1 MGELQAT
8 VEISVELHKFFNVDL
23 FQRGLYQVQA
33 CLQVSPKLLHQI
45 EVTCEEPS
53 PNAHA
58 HTAVAAAR
66 TDQQRAVSQT
76 FQILYRNEE
85 VVLEDVF
92 SFKVHLVIDANKLVE
107 SLERAGLQLL
117 VELHFSESSDTSPQT
132 STTAMQLVSSRT
144 LKLHFSPLRG
154 LHYHLPVLFDY
165 FHLAAVSLTFHAAL
179 VAVHQPYIDTPRPKP
194 WYSSPKASGPRGQP
208 AFSTMETVIFGPQ
221 AGCSPSSRLSHA
233 RSVHRSVCSLLLAS
247 YESLQSQ
254 LAVVN
259 RLMPAWQRLPTAA
272 TDCRHRLDKLSETAK
287 SAGGEEDLMAVA
299 NSDIA
304 QLCAELILLWQQF
317 MELACR
323 REQVRRSLARQH
335 HTLRVK
341 RFAEAFFT
349 MDNPR
354 SAATGCFDNA
364 PQRYMAVTE
373 AVRRSP
379 YLQSLPP
386 LPVECAELD
395 GDPASTPVIYE
406 DQYQH
411 VSEFVRRR
419 RQVGRT
425 TQVANDPRAITAALV
440 EELRTASTLP
450 AAEPRSSQRGQSIEV
465 LQRVPPTGAASP
477 AVADAARFVSLNGLT
492 LDEPGTPPPPLPRV
506 DEARKGD
513 RPAGDGRAA
522 RRPAAEA
529 ATSTSSPPRPPSEP
543 TRRPPAAT
551 VGVASP
557 EPKHFLKEKLKNS
570 IRLELRLPVGQRQPR
585 PAGGAVSP
593 ESLEVGLFGAAGSAL
608 LQVQRGR
615 IVAKR
620 WTPEAGGG
628 PDPAELTE
636 PTDTD
641 AAVSSQLSEPS
652 SSGSSADGDTAPAEE
667 SVPRPAA
674 DATDTALTLSGS
686 ESEATD
692 TLAAPCSES
701 SSRAPPPRP
710 PLTNGAG
717 RPPRG
722 TGLKA
727 RLARLGR
734 PPASVL
740 PPRQFRDPP
749 PAGSTG
755 AESLSKSASL
765 QFRPK
770 SNRGGSQSA
779 RSSGEFEGDSVYG
792 SLSDIDTASCAGKQK
807 RLSLRMLSGA
817 QSIGS
822 LMARKESRKKRRS
835 VQEAEDRYRVSSEQP
850 PSACT
855 VLEMFS
861 DGFGTRLEDEDEPE
875 TTSSVTTSLDLRR
888 GLPPVGAGRSSVA
901 GPARPPPGQPAGR
914 GDPRTSREGRDGRE
928 VSCDCYSA
936 LDGGDAALRQRLVAA
951 VGERTFHFITAKEQ
965 FKDQLKGRFPGVLYS
980 DYMGVVTSL
989 PYFLIPDE
997 YRLFSSS
1004 GLHLVVCVHGLDGNA
1019 ADLRLV
1025 RTYLEIGLPGAN
1037 LEFIMSERNQ
1047 GDTFSD
1053 FDTLTDRL
1061 AEEISYHIE
1070 AFHLAPQRISFVGH
1084 SLGNIIIRN
1093 VLTRPQLAPHLDKLH
1108 TFLSLSAPHLGT
1120 LYNNSGLVNMGM
1132 WFMQKLKKSG
1142 SLLQLSMKDAV
1153 DVRQTFLYRLAMRS
1167 QLHRFR
1173 HVLLTGSSQD
1183 KYVPIHSSRIDLC
1196 KAAIRDHTATGAAYR
1211 EMVTSIIQPIVER
1224 PDVSLLR
1231 YDVHHALANNANSL
1245 IGRAAHIA
1253 ALDSELFIEKFM
1265 VVAGLKY
1272 FK

>member
-8 VEISVELHKFFNVDL
+8 VEFSIELHKFFNVDL
-23 FQRGLYQVQA
+23 FQRGLYQLQA
-33 CLQVSPKLLHQI
+33 WLQVSPKLLHQI
-45 EVTCEEPS
+45 EVTCAEPS
-53 PNAHA
+53 SNAHT
-58 HTAVAAAR
+58 HTPVAPAR
-66 TDQQRAVSQT
+66 ADQERAFSQT

-92 SFKVHLVIDANKLVE
+92 NFKAHIVLDANKLVE
-107 SLERAGLQLL
+107 GLEKAAFQLA
-117 VELHFSESSDTSPQT
+117 VELHFSEGAEGSA
-132 STTAMQLVSSRT
+132 TAAAPLQPVSCRH
-144 LKLHFSPLRG
+144 LKLHFAPLRG

-179 VAVHQPYIDTPRPKP
+179 VALHQPYIDTH
-194 WYSSPKASGPRGQP
+194 
-208 AFSTMETVIFGPQ
+208 FVMLVVL
-221 AGCSPSSRLSHA
+221 CSPACQEAKQWHNADMHAAASALVLVPEGDRQARTAGLLHHGDGDLRTPTGCGASSRLEHA
-233 RSVHRSVCSLLLAS
+233 RTVHRAVCSLLLAS
-247 YESLQSQ
+247 YEALQSQ

-259 RLMPAWQRLPTAA
+259 RLLPVWQRLPTASV
-272 TDCRHRLDKLSETAK
+272 DCRQRLASLSETAK
-287 SAGGEEDLMAVA
+287 DCCHRMFGRSGRRRSPAEGRASRSAGSDEDLMAVA

-317 MELACR
+317 LELAGR

-364 PQRYMAVTE
+364 PQRYMAMTE
-373 AVRRSP
+373 AVRRSA
-379 YLQSLPP
+379 YLQRLPP

-395 GDPASTPVIYE
+395 GDPHTTPVIYE

-419 RQVGRT
+419 RQHAGRSQAVT
-425 TQVANDPRAITAALV
+425 DSGAITAALM

-450 AAEPRSSQRGQSIEV
+450 AAEQRAGHRGQSIEV
-465 LQRVPPTGAASP
+465 LQRVDASSASAAAAAASS
-477 AVADAARFVSLNGLT
+477 AKFVSLNGLT
-492 LDEPGTPPPPLPRV
+492 LEEGALSPGADSSLRRSHSSLSVP
-506 DEARKGD
+506 EA
-513 RPAGDGRAA
+513 ARAA
-522 RRPAAEA
+522 GRRRQLG
-529 ATSTSSPPRPPSEP
+529 S
-543 TRRPPAAT
+543 
-551 VGVASP
+551 
-557 EPKHFLKEKLKNS
+557 
-570 IRLELRLPVGQRQPR
+570 LP
-585 PAGGAVSP
+585 
-593 ESLEVGLFGAAGSAL
+593 
-608 LQVQRGR
+608 
-615 IVAKR
+615 
-620 WTPEAGGG
+620 
-628 PDPAELTE
+628 D
-636 PTDTD
+636 
-641 AAVSSQLSEPS
+641 
-652 SSGSSADGDTAPAEE
+652 
-667 SVPRPAA
+667 
-674 DATDTALTLSGS
+674 
-686 ESEATD
+686 
-692 TLAAPCSES
+692 LAAP
-701 SSRAPPPRP
+701 
-710 PLTNGAG
+710 PLTSLEG
-717 RPPRG
+717 
-722 TGLKA
+722 
-727 RLARLGR
+727 
-734 PPASVL
+734 
-740 PPRQFRDPP
+740 
-749 PAGSTG
+749 GSSG
-755 AESLSKSASL
+755 GESLSKSSSL
-765 QFRPK
+765 QFGPQAARAAAT
-770 SNRGGSQSA
+770 SSTAGSIGSKSA
-779 RSSGEFEGDSVYG
+779 RSSGEFDGDALYG
-792 SLSDIDTASCAGKQK
+792 SLSEIDAAGPARQHQK

-817 QSIGS
+817 QSIGN
-822 LMARKESRKKRRS
+822 LMTRKDSRKKRRS
-835 VQEAEDRYRVSSEQP
+835 RQGADDSYGARSGSP
-850 PSACT
+850 PGGATTACT

-861 DGFGTRLEDEDEPE
+861 DGFGTRLEDDDEPE
-875 TTSSVTTSLDLRR
+875 TSTSVSVDRR
-888 GLPPVGAGRSSVA
+888 CGLPLAGSSAGAAPCLPTTGH
-901 GPARPPPGQPAGR
+901 Q
-914 GDPRTSREGRDGRE
+914 GRE

-936 LDGGDAALRQRLVAA
+936 LENGDQALRQRLAAA
-951 VGERTFHFITAKEQ
+951 VGARTFHFITAKEQ
-965 FKDQLKGRFPGVLYS
+965 FKQQMKGRFPGELYS
-980 DYMGVVTSL
+980 DYLGVVTSL

-997 YRLFSSS
+997 YRLFSSA

-1025 RTYLEIGLPGAN
+1025 RTYLEIGLPGSN

-1070 AFHLAPQRISFVGH
+1070 AFHLQPTRISFVGH

-1093 VLTRPQLAPHLDKLH
+1093 VLTRPQLQPHLDKLH

-1142 SLLQLSMKDAV
+1142 SLLQLAMKDAV

-1167 QLHRFR
+1167 QLHQFR

-1196 KAAIRDHTATGAAYR
+1196 KAAIRDPTATGAAYR
-1211 EMVTSIIQPIVER
+1211 EMVNSIIGPIVQR
-1224 PDVSLLR
+1224 PDVSLVR

>member
-1 MGELQAT
+1 M
-8 VEISVELHKFFNVDL
+8 
-23 FQRGLYQVQA
+23 
-33 CLQVSPKLLHQI
+33 
-45 EVTCEEPS
+45 
-53 PNAHA
+53 
-58 HTAVAAAR
+58 AR
-66 TDQQRAVSQT
+66 V
-76 FQILYRNEE
+76 
-85 VVLEDVF
+85 
-92 SFKVHLVIDANKLVE
+92 
-107 SLERAGLQLL
+107 
-117 VELHFSESSDTSPQT
+117 
-132 STTAMQLVSSRT
+132 
-144 LKLHFSPLRG
+144 
-154 LHYHLPVLFDY
+154 
-165 FHLAAVSLTFHAAL
+165 L

-529 ATSTSSPPRPPSEP
+529 ATSTSSPPRPPAEP
-543 TRRPPAAT
+543 TRRPPVTGGCSAPPPPRRAPPPAGDEAAT

-593 ESLEVGLFGAAGSAL
+593 ESSVTVCSESDTSLVVRPRAGSTGSARASPRPAADDASLRHSHSSLSIPEATRAAAGRRRARGSLPDLAAPALTSLEVGLFGAAGSAL

-652 SSGSSADGDTAPAEE
+652 SSGSSADGDTVPAEGN
-667 SVPRPAA
+667 VPQPAA
-674 DATDTALTLSGS
+674 DATDAALTLSGS

-701 SSRAPPPRP
+701 SSHAPPPRP

-850 PSACT
+850 PPACT

-914 GDPRTSREGRDGRE
+914 GDPRASREGRDGRE

-1224 PDVSLLR
+1224 PGR
-1231 YDVHHALANNANSL
+1231 LAAAVR
-1245 IGRAAHIA
+1245 RAPR
-1253 ALDSELFIEKFM
+1253 
-1265 VVAGLKY
+1265 AGQ
-1272 FK
+1272 

>member
-132 STTAMQLVSSRT
+132 STAAMQLVSSRT

-492 LDEPGTPPPPLPRV
+492 LDEPATPPPPLPRV

-513 RPAGDGRAA
+513 RPAGDGR
-522 RRPAAEA
+522 
-529 ATSTSSPPRPPSEP
+529 
-543 TRRPPAAT
+543 AAT

-593 ESLEVGLFGAAGSAL
+593 ESSVTVCSESDTSLVVRPRAGSTGS
-608 LQVQRGR
+608 VQRGR

-652 SSGSSADGDTAPAEE
+652 SSGSSADGD
-667 SVPRPAA
+667 
-674 DATDTALTLSGS
+674 
-686 ESEATD
+686 
-692 TLAAPCSES
+692 
-701 SSRAPPPRP
+701 
-710 PLTNGAG
+710 TNGAG

-850 PSACT
+850 PPACT

-914 GDPRTSREGRDGRE
+914 GDPRASREGRNGRE